1 VRAALG
7 AAARRFLTLL
17 AGIAAV
23 TIVVSLLL
31 GLAAGSGIHR
41 SISVG
46 FYVVGSFVTIAG
58 FFIGNRGPARL
69 KGEEH
74 DGLLGPRRVRW
85 ATREERVLTLNE
97 SAILVTIGFV
107 LLVIGTLVDD
117 RVRLI

>member
-1 VRAALG
+1 MSAALR

-23 TIVVSLLL
+23 TTVVSLLL
-31 GLAAGSGIHR
+31 GLALGSGVHR
-41 SISVG
+41 SVSVG
-46 FYVVGSFVTIAG
+46 FYVAGSFLLIAG

-74 DGLLGPRRVRW
+74 GGLLGPRRVRW

-97 SAILVTIGFV
+97 SAILVSIGFV
-107 LLVIGTLVDD
+107 LIVIATIVE
-117 RVRLI
+117 